1 MPGVNAPIAPA
12 PPVAVPARLIG
23 LVFVPFAAGF
33 FLSFMFRNA
42 NAVISKDLATQFS
55 LSASELG
62 LLTSAYFLAF
72 AAMQIPVGVLLDRY
86 GPRRVTATLLLVIA
100 AGAGAFGAADGLGSL
115 AFGRALIGIG
125 ASAALMGA
133 MKAYSMWFPLD
144 RLATLYGWT
153 VAIGA
158 LGAVSATLPVEYAAS
173 LIGWRTMFAGLAVI
187 AALVAILMFVVVP
200 EKPLPGA
207 AERWGEQLSKVASI
221 FRTPIFWRLGLPMIL
236 IQGSYQGLF
245 GLWFV
250 PWLMD
255 TQGLPRSEAAQWLL
269 WAAIA
274 YGCGSIFFGPGSDR
288 MSERGIPQLSLLIWG
303 TAFCVASFFALGFV
317 PGVPKFPLLLFY
329 AFGAC
334 ATSLSYAMLS
344 RRFPLSVTGRLNTA
358 LNVSMFLWAF
368 TVQMGAG
375 LLLRL
380 FPSENGRYPAE
391 GYALVLAILGAAQL
405 ASWAFLAGTKREQ
418 AEPRPA

>member
-1 MPGVNAPIAPA
+1 MNSPA
-12 PPVAVPARLIG
+12 ASVALPARLLG
-23 LVFVPFAAGF
+23 LVFLPFSAGF

-42 NAVISKDLATQFS
+42 NAVISKDLATEFS
-55 LSASELG
+55 LSSSELG

-72 AAMQIPVGVLLDRY
+72 AAMQIPVGVFLDRY
-86 GPRRVTATLLLVIA
+86 GPRRVTGSLLVVLAIGA
-100 AGAGAFGAADGLGSL
+100 AAFGLADGLGSL
-115 AFGRALIGIG
+115 ALGRALIGAG

-133 MKAYSMWFPLD
+133 MKAYSMWFPLE

-158 LGAVSATLPVEYAAS
+158 LGAVSATLPVEFAAS
-173 LIGWRTMFAGLAVI
+173 QIGWRAMFAILAVVAFVV
-187 AALVAILMFVVVP
+187 AACLFLVVP
-200 EKPLPGA
+200 EKVVPGA
-207 AERWGEQLSKVASI
+207 SERWGEQLARIASI
-221 FRTPIFWRLGLPMIL
+221 FRTPAFWRIGLPMIV

-288 MSERGIPQLSLLIWG
+288 LAQRGIPQLALLIWG
-303 TAFCVASFFALGFV
+303 TAFCVISFFALTFV
-317 PGVPKFPLLLFY
+317 PGLPKFLLLLCY
-329 AFGAC
+329 AFGTC
-334 ATSLSYAMLS
+334 ATSLSYALLS
-344 RRFPLSVTGRLNTA
+344 RRFPLGMTGRLNTA
-358 LNVSMFLWAF
+358 LNVSMFLCAF
-368 TVQMGAG
+368 TVQIGAG

-380 FPSENGRYPAE
+380 FPSDAGRHPAE
-391 GYALVLAILGAAQL
+391 GYLVVFAILGAAQL
-405 ASWAFLAGTKREQ
+405 AAGLFVAG
-418 AEPRPA
+418 AEDEKN